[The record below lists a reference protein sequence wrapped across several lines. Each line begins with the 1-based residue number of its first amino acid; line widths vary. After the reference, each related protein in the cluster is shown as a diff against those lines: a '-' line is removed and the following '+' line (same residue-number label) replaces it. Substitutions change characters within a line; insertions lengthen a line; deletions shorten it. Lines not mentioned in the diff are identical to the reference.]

1 MDDTDAVA
9 EIAHDMRTPLAIIL
23 GLCDRLEDGGL
34 DADAAADVGRVKAN
48 AELLARDFER
58 LLERPGRRSE
68 GGAPAPPAIVDMT
81 ALVWEVTADL
91 RVLARARGQ
100 ELRVPPAPVACVLG
114 AEEEMRSLVTNLVG
128 NALRHAPDAGH
139 VRCAVSL
146 RGGRVLVEV
155 ADDGPGVPAA
165 ERAAILE
172 PYVRGAGADDDDGG
186 HGLGLA
192 IVRRVVDAHHGRLAI
207 GTAPEGGALFS
218 VELPAFSASAGR
230 RHRSRRGGAARTVGA
245 ARRRWL

>member
-100 ELRVPPAPVACVLG
+100 ELVEIRPRLGGGQLLLRRREVGLRLGDLG
-114 AEEEMRSLVTNLVG
+114 AMLTG
-128 NALRHAPDAGH
+128 D
-139 VRCAVSL
+139 
-146 RGGRVLVEV
+146 VL
-155 ADDGPGVPAA
+155 P
-165 ERAAILE
+165 L
-172 PYVRGAGADDDDGG
+172 
-186 HGLGLA
+186 
-192 IVRRVVDAHHGRLAI
+192 
-207 GTAPEGGALFS
+207 GGALAPRGGGAQQ
-218 VELPAFSASAGR
+218 VGDRGAAGGQGGDEEHRQHDDGDPAPPRCRRPAVLRISGCRRFQRGR
-230 RHRSRRGGAARTVGA
+230 HARRGLHPRQPGRT
-245 ARRRWL
+245 RRRTGV